1 MHMANHVDTT
11 VALNS
16 LVARVYTAPMDSRD
30 ATTQGDLLEK
40 RRVQG
45 EIIPRIVETLI
56 PLCCASSIPKNRVIT
71 VKATRPHRRPRIK
84 AERHEADSSV
94 IGDVIGNGIG
104 RTVPRSIGPRRG
116 SPQRDAHDRS
126 GTRRPTRGTGRDQS
140 APPVLLEEPD
150 PSSWLSRTG
159 TKGCPDPGPGRDP
172 GSRRPEWNGVSGSG
186 TDRAERPG
194 PLHRHGGASSPS
206 TVKGENMNTAARR
219 SPARA
224 ARPQPD
230 AGTQAPSSP
239 ASRSGPGDPP

>member
-1 MHMANHVDTT
+1 MANHVDTM
-11 VALNS
+11 VALNW
-16 LVARVYTAPMDSRD
+16 LVARVYTVPRDSRD

-40 RRVQG
+40 RRAHG
-45 EIIPRIVETLI
+45 EMTPRIVEALI
-56 PLCCASSIPKNRVIT
+56 PLSWTSSIPKNRVIT
-71 VKATRPHRRPRIK
+71 VRAASPHRRPRSN
-84 AERHEADSSV
+84 AERHEAGSSV
-94 IGDVIGNGIG
+94 IGDVIMGNGIG
-104 RTVPRSIGPRRG
+104 RTVPGSIGPRRG

-126 GTRRPTRGTGRDQS
+126 RTGRPTRGTGRDQS

-159 TKGCPDPGPGRDP
+159 TKGCPGPGPGRDP
-172 GSRRPEWNGVSGSG
+172 GSRRPEWNGVSDSG